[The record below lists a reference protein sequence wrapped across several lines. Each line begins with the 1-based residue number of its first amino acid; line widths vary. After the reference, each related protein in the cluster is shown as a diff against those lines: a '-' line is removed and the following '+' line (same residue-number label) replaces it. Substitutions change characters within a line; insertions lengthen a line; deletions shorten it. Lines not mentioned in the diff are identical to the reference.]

1 MPTDNWINKRRLSSA
16 VEFLFYMAYFERW
29 TKSTGEHLMTIETS
43 AKLNDV
49 NINAVAGLA
58 GKIQE
63 SPEVAATKWNALV
76 NWKGGFR
83 SEATIREF
91 DPIVSDEPGA
101 LGGTDSGPNP
111 VEQILA
117 AYGNCLAVGYAA
129 NATAAGIKL
138 NDLSIELEGDLD
150 LHTFL
155 GLKEGHAG
163 YDHITVKV
171 NIDCDASSEDLQK
184 LHEKVSSTSPVGHTL
199 GCAIPMKFEYD

>member
-1 MPTDNWINKRRLSSA
+1 
-16 VEFLFYMAYFERW
+16 
-29 TKSTGEHLMTIETS
+29 MTEVD
-43 AKLNDV
+43 AKLLNEV

-58 GKIQE
+58 GKIQQE
-63 SPEVAATKWNALV
+63 PEVAATKWNALV
-76 NWKGGFR
+76 KWKGGFR
-83 SEATIREF
+83 SEATIRDF
-91 DPIVSDEPGA
+91 APIASDEPGA

-129 NATAAGIKL
+129 NATVAGIEI

-163 YDHITVKV
+163 YDNITVKV
-171 NIDCDASSEDLQK
+171 NIDSSASAEELQA
-184 LHEKVSSTSPVGHTL
+184 LHDKVSSTSPVGHTL
-199 GCAIPMKFEYD
+199 GRAIPLTFEMV